1 MPGGVVIGWGVT
13 VIVGVALGVTSW
25 WHGQAG
31 GAGTTGAVFV
41 VAGLVA
47 LVAFTAAGVWA
58 GKQ

>member
-1 MPGGVVIGWGVT
+1 MIGWGVT